1 MRLDVGFEVQG
12 LGHHARVAYAEVVAM
27 SFAHVAGCLMRAIG
41 KRSHARMR
49 GPCILLVGGM
59 GSLS

>member
-27 SFAHVAGCLMRAIG
+27 SFAHVAGCLMRAID
-41 KRSHARMR
+41 H
-49 GPCILLVGGM
+49 
-59 GSLS
+59 